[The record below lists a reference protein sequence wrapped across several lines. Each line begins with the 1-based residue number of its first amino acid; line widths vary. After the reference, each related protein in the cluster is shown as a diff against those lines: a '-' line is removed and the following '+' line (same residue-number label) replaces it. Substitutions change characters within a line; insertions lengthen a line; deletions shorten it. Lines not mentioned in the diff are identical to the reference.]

1 MGKFWS
7 YLGGTVIKPRSTFHK
22 LLNDSNHLL
31 YGLGAILLIGVLYTL
46 TIIGLAVTNTEIFT
60 PAWIA
65 IPPEQYYF
73 REIFFAIPVLL
84 LSWILAAGLVQL
96 ISKPFKGRGSF
107 EGSLAILGFALTI
120 PMFVTW
126 IPETIGSVLF
136 LCGVMN
142 QQDWLEITSNPGF
155 WQVFSTGYQFLA
167 IIWYLI
173 LFPIA
178 TAIAQK
184 VRWWQAVAVGITA
197 MAISGFILFIF
208 IR

>member
-7 YLGGTVIKPRSTFHK
+7 YLGGTVIRPRRTFNQ
-22 LLNDSNHLL
+22 LLNNSNHLL
-31 YGLGAILLIGVLYTL
+31 YGFGAILLIGVLYTL
-46 TIIGLAVTNTEIFT
+46 TLIGLAVTNTKIFT

-65 IPPEQYYF
+65 IPPEKYYF
-73 REIFFAIPVLL
+73 YEIFFAIPVLL
-84 LSWILAAGLVQL
+84 LTWILAAGLVQL
-96 ISKPFKGRGSF
+96 ISKSFKGRGNF
-107 EGSLAILGFALTI
+107 EGSLAVLGFALTI

-126 IPETIGSVLF
+126 IPETIGTILF
-136 LCGVMN
+136 LCGTIN
-142 QQDWLEITSNPGF
+142 QHDWLELTSKPGF
-155 WQVFSTGYQFLA
+155 WQVFSTGYQFLS

-184 VRWWQAVAVGITA
+184 VRWWQAIVVGIMT
-197 MAISGFILFIF
+197 MAISGFTLFIF